1 MVSYSIMGGQEN
13 CKQLGHQADG
23 RNGGILLP
31 SFDWTKLADWEHF
44 LEPLIVPLCIL
55 FGALAVG
62 ITLNKLINRRIRTH
76 LDIEEGT
83 WHYVFINAMKGVP
96 ISLTLVVGLYWIVN
110 TIDIPPSLTKL
121 FSYILFTVIIL
132 SITRVVAR
140 TVNGVVEMHI
150 ERSQERLPK
159 TTLLSTIL
167 TVVIYA
173 MGVLV
178 VLQYYGISIAPILT
192 AMGVGGMAVA
202 LALQETLANIFSG
215 LHLILSKQ
223 LRIDDYIKLSTG
235 EEGRV
240 TDITWRFTTIVPAG
254 ESNMVVIPN
263 QKIAS
268 SNITNFSLPRRDMA
282 ISIPVGVAYD
292 RDLDFVE
299 KVTLEVANEVL
310 ARVDKKVEQEPLVR
324 FTEFGDSSINFK
336 VILHSSRFDSQFLLK
351 HEFIKALTRRF
362 REEGIEI
369 PFPVRTVLHG
379 DAAEDER

>member
-1 MVSYSIMGGQEN
+1 MHYDWLSWI
-13 CKQLGHQADG
+13 
-23 RNGGILLP
+23 
-31 SFDWTKLADWEHF
+31 DWTHLMEMLF
-44 LEPLIVPLCIL
+44 IPICIL
-55 FGALAVG
+55 AASLTVG
-62 ITLNKLINRRIRTH
+62 IMLNKLINRRIENH
-76 LDIEEGT
+76 LNIDEDSWFYI
-83 WHYVFINAMKGVP
+83 FINALRGVP
-96 ISLTLVVGLYWIVN
+96 VSLCLVVGLYWIVN
-110 TIDIPPSLTKL
+110 TINIIEPLTRL

-132 SITRVVAR
+132 SITRVVSR
-140 TVNGVVEMHI
+140 TVNGVVAMHI
-150 ERSQERLPK
+150 ERSDRPLPK

-167 TVVIYA
+167 TVIIYA

-223 LRIDDYIKLSTG
+223 LRLDDYIKLSTG

-254 ESNMVVIPN
+254 GGNMIVIPN

-268 SNITNFSLPRRDMA
+268 SNITNYSMPRKDIV

-292 RDLDFVE
+292 SDLDKVE
-299 KVTLEVANEVL
+299 RVTLDVAKEVMAQI
-310 ARVDKKVEQEPLVR
+310 DKDVKMEPAVR
-324 FTEFGDSSINFK
+324 FHTFGESSIDFN
-336 VILHSSRFDSQFLLK
+336 VVLHSSYFEHQFLLK
-351 HEFIKALTRRF
+351 HEFIKALTRRY

-369 PFPVRTVLHG
+369 PYPTRTVLQP
-379 DAAEDER
+379 EES